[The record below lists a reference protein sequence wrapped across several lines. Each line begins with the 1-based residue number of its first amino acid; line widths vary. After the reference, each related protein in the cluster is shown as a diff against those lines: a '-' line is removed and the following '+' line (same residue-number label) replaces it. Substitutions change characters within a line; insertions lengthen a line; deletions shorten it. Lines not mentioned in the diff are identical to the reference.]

1 MSAGLEVISPG
12 LMTSVQDRGRFG
24 YQALGIS
31 VSGALDT
38 DSFDIANALVGNES
52 GNKAGTGALEIR
64 MLGPTLKVTAD
75 SVTVALAG
83 TATAIEVM
91 APEKEVISACR
102 SFTLLK
108 GQVFRVGAVSDS
120 AVCYLAVHGGFDLP
134 PIYGSQST
142 CMSAGFGGFHGRIL
156 EKGDCLPLRQ
166 PVSGSSSQRILR
178 RPPDPDNSPVVRVV
192 VGPQD
197 DYFSTA
203 GIKTFFETGYTVS
216 QAVNRMGMR
225 LEGAAVTHEKGY
237 NIASD
242 GIVRGAIQVPGNGLP
257 IILMADCQTT
267 GGYPKIATVISSDMP
282 KLGRMMPGADI
293 RFKAVSV
300 GEAEAVARERH
311 ERQTALIG
319 AIERFSGSVEQ
330 LEHLLMTQNLIS
342 GVTAG

>member
-1 MSAGLEVISPG
+1 MSTGLEVITPG

-24 YQALGIS
+24 FQALGIS
-31 VSGALDT
+31 VSGALDP
-38 DSFDIANALVGNES
+38 DGFDLANALAGNE
-52 GNKAGTGALEIR
+52 AGTGALEIR
-64 MLGPTLKVTAD
+64 MLGPTLEVTAE

-83 TATAIEVM
+83 TGAGIEVM
-91 APEKEVISACR
+91 SPEREMISACR
-102 SFTLLK
+102 SVTFRK
-108 GQVFRVGAVSDS
+108 GQVFRIGAIGDS

-134 PIYGSQST
+134 DVHGSQST

-156 EKGDCLPLRQ
+156 EKGDCLPLRKAAAES
-166 PVSGSSSQRILR
+166 VSQRILR
-178 RPPDPDNSPVVRVV
+178 RPPEPDSSPVIRVIA
-192 VGPQD
+192 GPQD
-197 DYFSTA
+197 DYFSAA
-203 GIKTFFETGYTVS
+203 GIETFFGTGYTVS

-225 LEGAAVTHEKGY
+225 LEGAAVAHEKGF

-267 GGYPKIATVISSDMP
+267 GGYPKIATVISTDMP

-293 RFKAVSV
+293 RFEAVSV
-300 GEAEAVARERH
+300 EEAEAVARDHH
-311 ERQTALIG
+311 ERKAALVDS
-319 AIERFSGSVEQ
+319 IETFSGSVQQ

>member
-1 MSAGLEVISPG
+1 MSTGLEVITPG

-24 YQALGIS
+24 FQALGIS
-31 VSGALDT
+31 VSGALDP
-38 DSFDIANALVGNES
+38 DGFDLGNALAGNE
-52 GNKAGTGALEIR
+52 AGTGALEIR
-64 MLGPTLKVTAD
+64 MLGPTLEVTAE

-83 TATAIEVM
+83 TGAGIEVM
-91 APEKEVISACR
+91 SPEREMISACR
-102 SFTLLK
+102 SVTFRK
-108 GQVFRVGAVSDS
+108 GQVFRIGAIGDS

-134 PIYGSQST
+134 DVYGSQST

-156 EKGDCLPLRQ
+156 EKGDCLPLRKAAAES
-166 PVSGSSSQRILR
+166 VSQRILR
-178 RPPDPDNSPVVRVV
+178 RPPEPDSSPVIRVIA
-192 VGPQD
+192 GPQD
-197 DYFSTA
+197 DYFSAA
-203 GIKTFFETGYTVS
+203 GIETFFGTGYTVS

-225 LEGAAVTHEKGY
+225 LEGAAVAHEKGF

-267 GGYPKIATVISSDMP
+267 GGYPKIATVISTDMP

-293 RFKAVSV
+293 RFEAVSV
-300 GEAEAVARERH
+300 EEAEAVARDHH
-311 ERQTALIG
+311 ERKAALVDS
-319 AIERFSGSVEQ
+319 IETFSGSVQQ

>member
-1 MSAGLEVISPG
+1 MSTGLEVITPG

-24 YQALGIS
+24 FQALGIS
-31 VSGALDT
+31 VSGALDP
-38 DSFDIANALVGNES
+38 DGFDLANVLAGNE
-52 GNKAGTGALEIR
+52 AGTGALEIR
-64 MLGPTLKVTAD
+64 MLGPTLEVTAE

-83 TATAIEVM
+83 TGAGIEVM
-91 APEKEVISACR
+91 SPEREMISACR
-102 SFTLLK
+102 SVTFRK
-108 GQVFRVGAVSDS
+108 GQVFRIGAIGDS

-134 PIYGSQST
+134 DVYGSQST

-156 EKGDCLPLRQ
+156 EKGDCLPLRKAAAES
-166 PVSGSSSQRILR
+166 VSQRILR
-178 RPPDPDNSPVVRVV
+178 RPPEPDSSPVIRVIA
-192 VGPQD
+192 GPQD
-197 DYFSTA
+197 DYFSAA
-203 GIKTFFETGYTVS
+203 GIETFFGTGYTVS

-225 LEGAAVTHEKGY
+225 LEGAAVAHEKGF

-267 GGYPKIATVISSDMP
+267 GGYPKIATVISTDMP

-293 RFKAVSV
+293 RFEAVSV
-300 GEAEAVARERH
+300 EEAEAVARDHH
-311 ERQTALIG
+311 ERKAALVDS
-319 AIERFSGSVEQ
+319 IETFSGSVQQ

>member
-1 MSAGLEVISPG
+1 MSTGLEVITPG

-24 YQALGIS
+24 FQALGIS
-31 VSGALDT
+31 VSGALDP
-38 DSFDIANALVGNES
+38 DGFDLANALAGNE
-52 GNKAGTGALEIR
+52 AGTGALEIR
-64 MLGPTLKVTAD
+64 MLGPTLEVAAE

-83 TATAIEVM
+83 TGAGIEVM
-91 APEKEVISACR
+91 SPEREMISACR
-102 SFTLLK
+102 SVTFRK
-108 GQVFRVGAVSDS
+108 GQVFRIGAIGDS

-134 PIYGSQST
+134 DVYGSQST

-156 EKGDCLPLRQ
+156 EKGDCLPLRKAAAE
-166 PVSGSSSQRILR
+166 SLSQRILR
-178 RPPDPDNSPVVRVV
+178 RPPEPDSSPVIRVIA
-192 VGPQD
+192 GPQD
-197 DYFSTA
+197 DYFSAA
-203 GIKTFFETGYTVS
+203 GIETFFGTGYTVS

-225 LEGAAVTHEKGY
+225 LEGAAVAHEKGF

-267 GGYPKIATVISSDMP
+267 GGYPKIATVISTDMP

-293 RFKAVSV
+293 RFEAVSV
-300 GEAEAVARERH
+300 EEAEAVARDHH
-311 ERQTALIG
+311 ERKAALVDS
-319 AIERFSGSVEQ
+319 IETFSGSVQQ

>member
-1 MSAGLEVISPG
+1 MSTGLEVITPG

-24 YQALGIS
+24 FQALGIS
-31 VSGALDT
+31 VSGALDA
-38 DSFDIANALVGNES
+38 DGFDLANALAGNE
-52 GNKAGTGALEIR
+52 AGTGALEIR
-64 MLGPTLKVTAD
+64 MLGPTLEVTAE

-83 TATAIEVM
+83 TGAGIEVM
-91 APEKEVISACR
+91 SPEREMISACR
-102 SFTLLK
+102 SVTFRK
-108 GQVFRVGAVSDS
+108 GQVFRIGAIGDS

-134 PIYGSQST
+134 DVYGSQST

-156 EKGDCLPLRQ
+156 EKGDCLPLRKAAAES
-166 PVSGSSSQRILR
+166 VSQRILR
-178 RPPDPDNSPVVRVV
+178 RPPEPDSSPVIRVIA
-192 VGPQD
+192 GPQD
-197 DYFSTA
+197 DYFSAA
-203 GIKTFFETGYTVS
+203 GIETFFGTGYTVS

-225 LEGAAVTHEKGY
+225 LEGAAVAHEKGF

-267 GGYPKIATVISSDMP
+267 GGYPKIATVISTDMP

-293 RFKAVSV
+293 RFEAVSV
-300 GEAEAVARERH
+300 EEAEAVARDHH
-311 ERQTALIG
+311 ERKAALVDS
-319 AIERFSGSVEQ
+319 IETFSGSVQQ

>member
-1 MSAGLEVISPG
+1 MSTGLEVITPG

-24 YQALGIS
+24 FQALGIS
-31 VSGALDT
+31 VSGALDP
-38 DSFDIANALVGNES
+38 DGFDLANALAGNE
-52 GNKAGTGALEIR
+52 AGTGALEIR
-64 MLGPTLKVTAD
+64 MLGPTLEVTAE

-83 TATAIEVM
+83 TGAGIEVM
-91 APEKEVISACR
+91 SPEREMISACR
-102 SFTLLK
+102 SVTFRK
-108 GQVFRVGAVSDS
+108 GQVFRIGAIGDS

-134 PIYGSQST
+134 DVYGSQST

-156 EKGDCLPLRQ
+156 EKGDCLPLRKAAAES
-166 PVSGSSSQRILR
+166 VSQRIPR
-178 RPPDPDNSPVVRVV
+178 RPPEPDSSPVIRVIA
-192 VGPQD
+192 GPQD
-197 DYFSTA
+197 DYFSAA
-203 GIKTFFETGYTVS
+203 GIETFFGTGYTVS

-225 LEGAAVTHEKGY
+225 LEGAAVAHEKGF

-267 GGYPKIATVISSDMP
+267 GGYPKIATVISTDMP

-293 RFKAVSV
+293 RFEAVSV
-300 GEAEAVARERH
+300 EEAEAVARDHH
-311 ERQTALIG
+311 ERKAALVDS
-319 AIERFSGSVEQ
+319 IETFSGSVQQ

>member
-1 MSAGLEVISPG
+1 MSTGLEVITPG

-24 YQALGIS
+24 FQALGIS
-31 VSGALDT
+31 VSGALDP
-38 DSFDIANALVGNES
+38 DGFDLANALAGNE
-52 GNKAGTGALEIR
+52 AGTGALEIR
-64 MLGPTLKVTAD
+64 MLGPTLEVTAE

-83 TATAIEVM
+83 TGAGIEVM
-91 APEKEVISACR
+91 SPEREMISACR
-102 SFTLLK
+102 SVTFRK
-108 GQVFRVGAVSDS
+108 GQVFRIGAIGDS

-134 PIYGSQST
+134 DVYGSQST

-156 EKGDCLPLRQ
+156 EKGDCLPLRKAAAES
-166 PVSGSSSQRILR
+166 VSQRILR
-178 RPPDPDNSPVVRVV
+178 RPPEPDSSPVIRVIA
-192 VGPQD
+192 GPQD
-197 DYFSTA
+197 DYFSA
-203 GIKTFFETGYTVS
+203 ASIETFFGTGYTVS

-225 LEGAAVTHEKGY
+225 LEGAAVAHEKGF

-267 GGYPKIATVISSDMP
+267 GGYPKIATVISTDMP

-293 RFKAVSV
+293 RFEAVSV
-300 GEAEAVARERH
+300 EEAEAVARDHH
-311 ERQTALIG
+311 ERKAALVDS
-319 AIERFSGSVEQ
+319 IETFSGSVQQ

>member
-1 MSAGLEVISPG
+1 MSTGLEVITPG

-24 YQALGIS
+24 FQALGIS
-31 VSGALDT
+31 VSGALDP
-38 DSFDIANALVGNES
+38 DGFDLANALAGNE
-52 GNKAGTGALEIR
+52 AGTGALEIR
-64 MLGPTLKVTAD
+64 MLGPTLEVTAE

-83 TATAIEVM
+83 TGAGIEVM
-91 APEKEVISACR
+91 SPEREMISACR
-102 SFTLLK
+102 SVTFRK
-108 GQVFRVGAVSDS
+108 GQVFRIGAIGDS

-156 EKGDCLPLRQ
+156 EKGDCLPLRKAAAES
-166 PVSGSSSQRILR
+166 VSQRILR
-178 RPPDPDNSPVVRVV
+178 RPPEPDSSPVIRVIA
-192 VGPQD
+192 GPQD
-197 DYFSTA
+197 DYFSAA
-203 GIKTFFETGYTVS
+203 GIETFFGRGYTVS

-225 LEGAAVTHEKGY
+225 LEGAAVAHEKGF

-267 GGYPKIATVISSDMP
+267 GGYPKIATVISTDMP

-293 RFKAVSV
+293 RFEAVSV
-300 GEAEAVARERH
+300 EEAEAVARDHH
-311 ERQTALIG
+311 ERKAALVDS
-319 AIERFSGSVEQ
+319 IETFSGSVQQ

>member
-38 DSFDIANALVGNES
+38 DSFDIANALVGNKS
-52 GNKAGTGALEIR
+52 GNEAGTGALEIR

-83 TATAIEVM
+83 TATVIEVM
-91 APEKEVISACR
+91 APEREVISACC
-102 SFTLLK
+102 SVTLLK

-156 EKGDCLPLRQ
+156 EKGDCLPLRKAAAE
-166 PVSGSSSQRILR
+166 SLSQRILR
-178 RPPDPDNSPVVRVV
+178 RPPEPDSSPVIRVIA
-192 VGPQD
+192 GPQH
-197 DYFSTA
+197 DYFSAA
-203 GIKTFFETGYTVS
+203 GIETFFGRVYTVS

-225 LEGAAVTHEKGY
+225 LEGAAVAHEKGF

-267 GGYPKIATVISSDMP
+267 GGYPKIATVISTDMP

-293 RFKAVSV
+293 RFEAVSV
-300 GEAEAVARERH
+300 EEAEAVARDHH
-311 ERQTALIG
+311 ERKAALVDS
-319 AIERFSGSVEQ
+319 IETFSGSVQQ

>member
-12 LMTSVQDRGRFG
+12 LMTSVQDHGRFG

-38 DSFDIANALVGNES
+38 DSLDIANALVGNEF
-52 GNKAGTGALEIR
+52 GNEAGTGALEIR

-83 TATAIEVM
+83 TTTAIEVI
-91 APEKEVISACR
+91 APEKEVISTCR
-102 SFTLLK
+102 SVTLHK
-108 GQVFRVGAVSDS
+108 GQVFRVAAVGDS

-134 PIYGSQST
+134 LVYGSQST
-142 CMSAGFGGFHGRIL
+142 CMSAGFGGFNGRIL
-156 EKGDCLPLRQ
+156 EKGGCLPLRQ
-166 PVSGSSSQRILR
+166 PVGTAASQRILR
-178 RPPDPDNSPVVRVV
+178 RPPELDNSPVIRVIA
-192 VGPQD
+192 GPQD
-197 DYFSTA
+197 DYFSAA
-203 GIKTFFETGYTVS
+203 GIETFFGQGYTVS

-282 KLGRMMPGADI
+282 KLGRKMPGADI
-293 RFKAVSV
+293 RFKPVCV
-300 GEAEAVARERH
+300 EEAEAIARERH

>member
-1 MSAGLEVISPG
+1 MSTGLEVITPG

-24 YQALGIS
+24 FQALGIS
-31 VSGALDT
+31 VSGALDP
-38 DSFDIANALVGNES
+38 DGFDLANALAGNE
-52 GNKAGTGALEIR
+52 AGTGALEIR
-64 MLGPTLKVTAD
+64 MLGPTLEVTAE
-75 SVTVALAG
+75 SVTLALAG
-83 TATAIEVM
+83 TGAGIEVM
-91 APEKEVISACR
+91 SPEREMISACR
-102 SFTLLK
+102 SVTFRK
-108 GQVFRVGAVSDS
+108 GQVFRIGAIGDS

-156 EKGDCLPLRQ
+156 EKGDCLPLRKAAAE
-166 PVSGSSSQRILR
+166 SLSQRILR
-178 RPPDPDNSPVVRVV
+178 RPPEPDSSPVIRVIA
-192 VGPQD
+192 GPQD
-197 DYFSTA
+197 DYFSAA
-203 GIKTFFETGYTVS
+203 GIETFFGRGYTVS

-225 LEGAAVTHEKGY
+225 LEGAAVAHEKGF

-267 GGYPKIATVISSDMP
+267 GGYPKIATVISTDMP

-293 RFKAVSV
+293 RFEAVSV
-300 GEAEAVARERH
+300 EEAEAVARDHH
-311 ERQTALIG
+311 ERKAALINS
-319 AIERFSGSVEQ
+319 IETFSGSVQQ

>member
-1 MSAGLEVISPG
+1 MSTGLEVITPG

-24 YQALGIS
+24 FQALGIS
-31 VSGALDT
+31 VSGALDP
-38 DSFDIANALVGNES
+38 DGFDLANALAGNE
-52 GNKAGTGALEIR
+52 AGTGALEIR

-91 APEKEVISACR
+91 APEKEVIPACR
-102 SFTLLK
+102 SVTLLK

-156 EKGDCLPLRQ
+156 EKGDCLPLRKAAAE
-166 PVSGSSSQRILR
+166 SLSQRILR
-178 RPPDPDNSPVVRVV
+178 RPPEPDSSPVIRVIA
-192 VGPQD
+192 GPQD
-197 DYFSTA
+197 DYFSAA
-203 GIKTFFETGYTVS
+203 GIETFFGRGYTVS

-225 LEGAAVTHEKGY
+225 LEGAAVAHEKGF

-267 GGYPKIATVISSDMP
+267 GGYPKIATVISTDMP

-293 RFKAVSV
+293 RFEAVSV
-300 GEAEAVARERH
+300 EEAEAVARDHH
-311 ERQTALIG
+311 ERKAALVDS
-319 AIERFSGSVEQ
+319 IETFSGSVQQ

>member
-1 MSAGLEVISPG
+1 MSTGLEVITPG

-24 YQALGIS
+24 FQALGIS
-31 VSGALDT
+31 VSGALDP
-38 DSFDIANALVGNES
+38 DGFDLANALAGNE
-52 GNKAGTGALEIR
+52 AGTGALEIR
-64 MLGPTLKVTAD
+64 MLGPTLEVTAE

-83 TATAIEVM
+83 TGAGIEVM
-91 APEKEVISACR
+91 SPEREVISACR
-102 SFTLLK
+102 SVTFRK
-108 GQVFRVGAVSDS
+108 GQVFRIGAIGDS

-134 PIYGSQST
+134 DVYGSQST

-156 EKGDCLPLRQ
+156 EKGDCLPLRKAAAE
-166 PVSGSSSQRILR
+166 SLSQRILR
-178 RPPDPDNSPVVRVV
+178 RPPEPDSSPVIRVIA
-192 VGPQD
+192 GPQD
-197 DYFSTA
+197 DYFSAA
-203 GIKTFFETGYTVS
+203 GIETFFGTGYTVS

-225 LEGAAVTHEKGY
+225 LEGAAVAHEKGF

-267 GGYPKIATVISSDMP
+267 GGYPKIATVISTDMP

-293 RFKAVSV
+293 RFEAVSV
-300 GEAEAVARERH
+300 EEAEAVARDHH
-311 ERQTALIG
+311 ERKAALIDS
-319 AIERFSGSVEQ
+319 IETFSGSVQQ

>member
-1 MSAGLEVISPG
+1 MSTGLEVITPG

-24 YQALGIS
+24 FQALGIS
-31 VSGALDT
+31 VSGALDP
-38 DSFDIANALVGNES
+38 DGFDLANALAGNE
-52 GNKAGTGALEIR
+52 AGTGALEIR
-64 MLGPTLKVTAD
+64 MLGPTLEVTAE

-83 TATAIEVM
+83 TGAGIEVM
-91 APEKEVISACR
+91 SPEREMISACR
-102 SFTLLK
+102 SVTFRK
-108 GQVFRVGAVSDS
+108 GQVFRIGAIGDS

-134 PIYGSQST
+134 DVYGSQST

-156 EKGDCLPLRQ
+156 EKGDCLPLRKAAAES
-166 PVSGSSSQRILR
+166 VSQRIVR
-178 RPPDPDNSPVVRVV
+178 RPPEPDSSPVIRVIA
-192 VGPQD
+192 GPQD
-197 DYFSTA
+197 DYFSAA
-203 GIKTFFETGYTVS
+203 GIETFFGTGYTVS

-225 LEGAAVTHEKGY
+225 LEGAAVAHEKGF

-267 GGYPKIATVISSDMP
+267 GGYPKIATVISTDMP

-293 RFKAVSV
+293 RFEAVSV
-300 GEAEAVARERH
+300 EEAEAVARDHH
-311 ERQTALIG
+311 ERKAALVDS
-319 AIERFSGSVEQ
+319 IETFSGSVQQ

>member
-1 MSAGLEVISPG
+1 MSTGLEVITPG

-24 YQALGIS
+24 FQALGIS
-31 VSGALDT
+31 VSGALDP
-38 DSFDIANALVGNES
+38 DGFDLANALAGNE
-52 GNKAGTGALEIR
+52 AGTGALEIR
-64 MLGPTLKVTAD
+64 MLGPTLEVTAE

-83 TATAIEVM
+83 TGAGIEVM
-91 APEKEVISACR
+91 SPERGMISACR
-102 SFTLLK
+102 SVTFRK
-108 GQVFRVGAVSDS
+108 GQVFRIGAIGDS

-134 PIYGSQST
+134 DVYGSQST

-156 EKGDCLPLRQ
+156 EKGDCLPLRKAAAES
-166 PVSGSSSQRILR
+166 VSQRILR
-178 RPPDPDNSPVVRVV
+178 RPPEPDSSPVIRVIA
-192 VGPQD
+192 GPQD
-197 DYFSTA
+197 DYFSAA
-203 GIKTFFETGYTVS
+203 GIETFFGTGYTVS

-225 LEGAAVTHEKGY
+225 LEGAAVAHEKGF

-267 GGYPKIATVISSDMP
+267 GGYPKIATVISTDMP

-293 RFKAVSV
+293 RFEAVSV
-300 GEAEAVARERH
+300 EEAEAVARDHH
-311 ERQTALIG
+311 ERKAALVDS
-319 AIERFSGSVEQ
+319 IETFSGSVQQ

>member
-1 MSAGLEVISPG
+1 MSTGLEVITPG

-24 YQALGIS
+24 FQALGIS
-31 VSGALDT
+31 VSGALDP
-38 DSFDIANALVGNES
+38 DGFDLANALAGNE
-52 GNKAGTGALEIR
+52 AGTGALEIR
-64 MLGPTLKVTAD
+64 MLGPTLEVTAE

-83 TATAIEVM
+83 TGAGIEVM
-91 APEKEVISACR
+91 SPEREMISACR
-102 SFTLLK
+102 SVTFRK
-108 GQVFRVGAVSDS
+108 GQVFRIGAIGDS

-134 PIYGSQST
+134 DVYGSQST

-156 EKGDCLPLRQ
+156 EKGDCLPLRKAAAES
-166 PVSGSSSQRILR
+166 VSQRILR
-178 RPPDPDNSPVVRVV
+178 RPPEPDSSPVIRVIA
-192 VGPQD
+192 GPQD
-197 DYFSTA
+197 DYFSAA
-203 GIKTFFETGYTVS
+203 GIETFFGTGYTVS

-225 LEGAAVTHEKGY
+225 LEGAAVAHEKGF

-267 GGYPKIATVISSDMP
+267 GGYPKIATVISTDMP

-293 RFKAVSV
+293 KFEAVSV
-300 GEAEAVARERH
+300 EEAEAVARDHQERK
-311 ERQTALIG
+311 AAMIDS
-319 AIERFSGSVEQ
+319 IETFSGSVQQ

>member
-1 MSAGLEVISPG
+1 MSTGLEVITPG

-24 YQALGIS
+24 FQALGIS
-31 VSGALDT
+31 VSGALDP
-38 DSFDIANALVGNES
+38 DGFDLANALAGNE
-52 GNKAGTGALEIR
+52 AGTGALEIR
-64 MLGPTLKVTAD
+64 MLGPTLEVTAE

-83 TATAIEVM
+83 TGAGIEVM
-91 APEKEVISACR
+91 SPEREMISACR
-102 SFTLLK
+102 SVTFRK
-108 GQVFRVGAVSDS
+108 GQVFRIGAIGDS

-134 PIYGSQST
+134 DVYGSQST

-156 EKGDCLPLRQ
+156 EKGDCLPLRKAAAES
-166 PVSGSSSQRILR
+166 VSQRILR
-178 RPPDPDNSPVVRVV
+178 RPPEPDSSPVIRVIA
-192 VGPQD
+192 GPQD
-197 DYFSTA
+197 DYFSAA
-203 GIKTFFETGYTVS
+203 GIETFFGTGYTVS

-225 LEGAAVTHEKGY
+225 LEGAAVAHEKGF

-267 GGYPKIATVISSDMP
+267 GGYPKIATVISTDMP

-293 RFKAVSV
+293 RFEAVSV
-300 GEAEAVARERH
+300 EEAEAVARDHH
-311 ERQTALIG
+311 ERKAALIDS
-319 AIERFSGSVEQ
+319 IETFSGSVQQ

>member
-1 MSAGLEVISPG
+1 MSTGLEVITPG

-24 YQALGIS
+24 FQALGIS
-31 VSGALDT
+31 VSGALDP
-38 DSFDIANALVGNES
+38 DGFDLANALAGNE
-52 GNKAGTGALEIR
+52 AGTGALEIR
-64 MLGPTLKVTAD
+64 MLGPTLEVTAE

-83 TATAIEVM
+83 TGAGIEVM
-91 APEKEVISACR
+91 SPEREMISACR
-102 SFTLLK
+102 SVTFRK
-108 GQVFRVGAVSDS
+108 GQVFRIGAIGDS

-134 PIYGSQST
+134 DVYGSQST

-156 EKGDCLPLRQ
+156 EKGDCLPLRKAAAES
-166 PVSGSSSQRILR
+166 VSQRILR
-178 RPPDPDNSPVVRVV
+178 RPPEPDSSPVIRVIA
-192 VGPQD
+192 GPQD
-197 DYFSTA
+197 DYFSAA
-203 GIKTFFETGYTVS
+203 GIETFFGTGYTVS

-225 LEGAAVTHEKGY
+225 LEGAAVAHEKGF

-267 GGYPKIATVISSDMP
+267 GGYPKIATVISTDMP

-293 RFKAVSV
+293 RFEAVSV
-300 GEAEAVARERH
+300 EEAEAVARDHH
-311 ERQTALIG
+311 ERNAALIDS
-319 AIERFSGSVEQ
+319 IETFSGSVQQ

>member
-1 MSAGLEVISPG
+1 MSTGLEVITPG

-24 YQALGIS
+24 FQALGIS
-31 VSGALDT
+31 VSGALDP
-38 DSFDIANALVGNES
+38 DGFDLANALAGND
-52 GNKAGTGALEIR
+52 AGTGALEIR
-64 MLGPTLKVTAD
+64 MLGPTLEVTAE

-83 TATAIEVM
+83 TGAGIEVM
-91 APEKEVISACR
+91 SPEREMISACR
-102 SFTLLK
+102 SVTFRK
-108 GQVFRVGAVSDS
+108 GQVFRIGAIGDS

-134 PIYGSQST
+134 DVYGSQST

-156 EKGDCLPLRQ
+156 EKGDCLPLRKAAAES
-166 PVSGSSSQRILR
+166 VSQRILR
-178 RPPDPDNSPVVRVV
+178 RPPEPDSSPVIRVIA
-192 VGPQD
+192 GPQD
-197 DYFSTA
+197 DYFSAA
-203 GIKTFFETGYTVS
+203 GIETFFGTGYTVS

-225 LEGAAVTHEKGY
+225 LEGAAVAHEKGF

-267 GGYPKIATVISSDMP
+267 GGYPKIATVISTDMP

-293 RFKAVSV
+293 RFEAVSV
-300 GEAEAVARERH
+300 EEAEAVARDHH
-311 ERQTALIG
+311 ERKAALVDS
-319 AIERFSGSVEQ
+319 IETFSGSVQQ

>member
-1 MSAGLEVISPG
+1 MSTGLEVITPG

-24 YQALGIS
+24 FQALGIS
-31 VSGALDT
+31 VSGALDP
-38 DSFDIANALVGNES
+38 DGFDLANALAGNE
-52 GNKAGTGALEIR
+52 AGTGALEIR
-64 MLGPTLKVTAD
+64 MLGPTLEVTAE

-83 TATAIEVM
+83 TGAGIEVM
-91 APEKEVISACR
+91 SPEREMISACR
-102 SFTLLK
+102 SVTFRK
-108 GQVFRVGAVSDS
+108 GQVFRIGAIGDS

-134 PIYGSQST
+134 DVYGSQST

-156 EKGDCLPLRQ
+156 EKGDCLPLRKAAAES
-166 PVSGSSSQRILR
+166 VSQRILR
-178 RPPDPDNSPVVRVV
+178 RPPEPDSSPVIRVIA
-192 VGPQD
+192 GPQD
-197 DYFSTA
+197 DYFSAA
-203 GIKTFFETGYTVS
+203 GIKTFFGRGYTVS

-225 LEGAAVTHEKGY
+225 LEGAAVAHEKGF

-267 GGYPKIATVISSDMP
+267 GGYPKIATVISTDMP

-293 RFKAVSV
+293 RFEAVSV
-300 GEAEAVARERH
+300 EEAEAVARDHH
-311 ERQTALIG
+311 ERKAALVDS
-319 AIERFSGSVEQ
+319 IETFSGSVQQ

>member
-12 LMTSVQDRGRFG
+12 LMTSVQDHGRFG

-38 DSFDIANALVGNES
+38 DSLDIANALVGNEF
-52 GNKAGTGALEIR
+52 GNEAGTGALEIR

-83 TATAIEVM
+83 TTTAIEVI

-102 SFTLLK
+102 SVTLHK
-108 GQVFRVGAVSDS
+108 GQVFRVAAVGDS

-134 PIYGSQST
+134 LVFGSQST
-142 CMSAGFGGFHGRIL
+142 CMSAGFGGFNGRIL

-166 PVSGSSSQRILR
+166 PVGTTASQRILR
-178 RPPDPDNSPVVRVV
+178 RPPEPDNSPVIRVIA
-192 VGPQD
+192 GPQD
-197 DYFSTA
+197 DYFSAA
-203 GIKTFFETGYTVS
+203 GIETFFGQGYTVS

-242 GIVRGAIQVPGNGLP
+242 GIVRGAIQVPGKGLP

-282 KLGRMMPGADI
+282 KLGRKMPGADI
-293 RFKAVSV
+293 RFKPVCV
-300 GEAEAVARERH
+300 EEAEAIARERH

-319 AIERFSGSVEQ
+319 AIERFTGSVEQ

>member
-1 MSAGLEVISPG
+1 MSTGLEVITPG

-24 YQALGIS
+24 FQALGIS
-31 VSGALDT
+31 VSGALDP
-38 DSFDIANALVGNES
+38 DGFDLANALAGNE
-52 GNKAGTGALEIR
+52 AGTGALEIR
-64 MLGPTLKVTAD
+64 MLGPTLEVTAE

-83 TATAIEVM
+83 TGAGIEVM
-91 APEKEVISACR
+91 SPEREMISACR
-102 SFTLLK
+102 SVTFRK
-108 GQVFRVGAVSDS
+108 GQVFRIGAIGDS

-134 PIYGSQST
+134 DVYGSQST

-156 EKGDCLPLRQ
+156 EKGDCLPLRKAAAE
-166 PVSGSSSQRILR
+166 SLSQRILR
-178 RPPDPDNSPVVRVV
+178 RPPEPDSSPVIRVIA
-192 VGPQD
+192 GPQD
-197 DYFSTA
+197 DYFSAA
-203 GIKTFFETGYTVS
+203 GIETFFGTGYTVS

-225 LEGAAVTHEKGY
+225 LEGAAVAHEKGF

-267 GGYPKIATVISSDMP
+267 GGYPKIATVISTDMP

-293 RFKAVSV
+293 RFEAVSV
-300 GEAEAVARERH
+300 EEAEAVARDHH
-311 ERQTALIG
+311 ERKAALVDS
-319 AIERFSGSVEQ
+319 IETFSGSVQQ